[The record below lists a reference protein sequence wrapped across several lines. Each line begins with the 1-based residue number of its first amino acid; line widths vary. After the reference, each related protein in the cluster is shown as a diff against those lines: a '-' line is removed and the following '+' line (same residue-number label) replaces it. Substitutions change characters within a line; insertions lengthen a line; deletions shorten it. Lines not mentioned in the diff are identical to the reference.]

1 VRTIAHL
8 SDLHFGTVQSETV
21 NALLTDLAEFAPSVV
36 VISGDLTQRA
46 RRHEFQ
52 AASDFLKSIP
62 YQRIVVPGN
71 HDIPLY
77 NVARRFLSPLT
88 RYRQY
93 ITNDINPVFQD
104 EELLIMGINT
114 ARSAAFKG
122 GRISIAQIEN
132 AQKIFQGVDPGQFKI
147 LVTHHPFIRPSDRT
161 ERIVGRARLALR
173 MLELS
178 GVDLLLAG
186 HFHVGFSADIRQQHT
201 TVKRSILV
209 LQAGT
214 AISSRRRGEPNSYNR
229 IKIEGHQL
237 TVEIRALN
245 GSRFEEK
252 TRTTYLKQNDEW
264 QIRSS

>member
-1 VRTIAHL
+1 MRTIAHL
-8 SDLHFGTVQSETV
+8 SDLHFGTVQSETAD
-21 NALLTDLAEFAPSVV
+21 ALLTDLAKFAPSVV

-46 RRHEFQ
+46 RHHEFQ
-52 AASDFLKSIP
+52 AASDFLKRIP
-62 YQRIVVPGN
+62 YPLVIVPGN

-88 RYRQY
+88 RYQQY

-104 EELLIMGINT
+104 EELLILGINT
-114 ARSAAFKG
+114 ARSSTFKG
-122 GRISIAQIEN
+122 VRISIAQIEN
-132 AQKIFQGVDPGQFKI
+132 AQKIFQSAGPMQFKI

-161 ERIVGRARLALR
+161 ERIVGRAALALH

-178 GVDLLLAG
+178 GVELLLAG
-186 HFHVGFSADIRQQHT
+186 HFHLGFSADIRQQHT
-201 TVKRSILV
+201 AVKRSILV

-245 GSRFEEK
+245 GSGFEEK
-252 TRTTYLKQNDEW
+252 TLTTYLKQNDEW
-264 QIRSS
+264 QTGS